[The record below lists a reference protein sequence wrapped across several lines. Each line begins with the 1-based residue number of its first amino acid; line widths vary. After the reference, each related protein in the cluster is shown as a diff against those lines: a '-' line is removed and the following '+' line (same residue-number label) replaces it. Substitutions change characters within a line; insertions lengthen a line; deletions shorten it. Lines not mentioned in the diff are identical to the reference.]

1 MFDPC
6 FIKAVLVLPQAALD
20 LPREAPG
27 QDITVAPSVKKIVL
41 KLEKTSERAHS
52 GAGWPSE
59 GVLENQDLS
68 LGPSWGDV
76 RPSHTGNPLAF
87 NHG

>member
-1 MFDPC
+1 M
-6 FIKAVLVLPQAALD
+6 KAVLVLPQAALD
-20 LPREAPG
+20 LHCGAPW

-41 KLEKTSERAHS
+41 KLEKTSEQAHS
-52 GAGWPSE
+52 GAGLLSE

-76 RPSHTGNPLAF
+76 RPSHTVNPSAF
-87 NHG
+87 HHS